1 MGLLRD
7 IWLGGSG
14 DLITTAWSIALSL
27 LVNGS
32 IGLFLL
38 RGGRSPRSLTRAGVV
53 HAGVLGWILMTC
65 VGISG
70 WILCAAFL
78 VAGSL
83 LTKVGRERKLA
94 EGTYESRQ
102 GARGPENVWGAG
114 LFPAVI
120 AIALASFQ
128 LIPNTP
134 NTWIDVIRV
143 GYTAALATKMWDT
156 TASEIGKAYGST
168 TILITTL
175 SSVPRGTEGGVSV
188 EGTAAGVAAS
198 LIITLLSWSFKALPG
213 VKSIPIVVTAAT
225 TANIIEAVIGSTLQ
239 GSHQLSNEL
248 VNVINTFSGAVLSMG
263 LSAVSNQLSH

>member
-1 MGLLRD
+1 MGLLGD

-14 DLITTAWSIALSL
+14 DLIATAECSTLAL

-38 RGGRSPRSLTRAGVV
+38 RGGRSPKSLTRAGVV

-65 VGISG
+65 VGVSG

-83 LTKVGRERKLA
+83 LTKVGRERKIL
-94 EGTYESRQ
+94 EGTYENRQ

-114 LFPAVI
+114 LFPALI

-128 LIPNTP
+128 LMPNTP
-134 NTWIDVIRV
+134 KVWINGIRV

-156 TASEIGKAYGST
+156 TASEVGKAYGTT

-188 EGTAAGVAAS
+188 EGTAAGTAAS
-198 LIITLLSWSFKALPG
+198 LIIALLSWSFDALPRG
-213 VKSIPIVVTAAT
+213 LSVPIIVTAAT
-225 TANIIEAVIGSTLQ
+225 IANIFEAVIGSTLQ
-239 GSHQLSNEL
+239 GAYQLSNEL
-248 VNVINTFSGAVLSMG
+248 VNVINTLIGAALSMG
-263 LSAVSNQLSH
+263 LSAVLNSLS